1 MDQTKCTSSVHLWS
15 LKKIVL
21 KPVGGGGVC
30 SLSNSTPLISPTDKL
45 ILIVS
50 FHIRQETIKKSC
62 RETIYYY
69 IRFKQKWSRSIEKSV
84 GIQYWRIIDMPAKR
98 HFKWRFAGGS
108 IMASL

>member
-21 KPVGGGGVC
+21 KPVGGGGLC
-30 SLSNSTPLISPTDKL
+30 SLSNSTLISPTDKL

-50 FHIRQETIKKSC
+50 FHIRQETIKKSPC

-69 IRFKQKWSRSIEKSV
+69 IRFKQKWSRSLEKSV

-108 IMASL
+108 IMVSL